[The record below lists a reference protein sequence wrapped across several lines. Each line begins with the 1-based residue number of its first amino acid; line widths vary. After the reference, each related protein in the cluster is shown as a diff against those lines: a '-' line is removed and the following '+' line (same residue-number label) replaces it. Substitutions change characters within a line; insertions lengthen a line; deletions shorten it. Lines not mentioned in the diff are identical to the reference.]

1 MHGDTGF
8 AGLDGSTGM
17 DTNRMALHRR
27 ARAAATTASDT
38 AALSHTATVRAA
50 ATASTATT
58 APVQVAA
65 AAATSFQPGIAAS
78 GTATKSVGNAPPTR
92 TKNLNTVPLES
103 YSVSFA
109 TQQTAGYSAAAHS
122 SGGVAAGSASSS
134 SSTGLSQTAI
144 YGIIAGGAA
153 LGVILLAVLGVC
165 CWKRKKA
172 KKDDLGWTNLGDRG
186 GGSGGNNI
194 AMVDNPGANGASAW
208 ASTDSFGGGPYASEK
223 PWAQQSFGSLATDDG
238 KPAPYGHL
246 PSSHHALPVF
256 SPRDNESARAE
267 LFASS
272 QGPVRHDNGV
282 ARSATHDSLASSAS
296 PFAPPPPIGR
306 QRSGS
311 NAQSVNDVISFS
323 GQARPLT
330 TSPPSLAQN
339 FPSPPPMPP
348 APSTPRQ
355 QPSTSPPQHLSFN
368 GVAVG
373 PQPITAAY
381 FRPPR
386 PSEVPSAPSS
396 PYAISRRPEVQGGA
410 RDTQEIQRDQEVEK
424 RFLEV
429 MTGQVG
435 RDESPQGGERQ
446 RSKKDTIVG
455 LTEVYGGEGAEEW
468 GESLPTGIDGARAD
482 CETLADQVDI
492 DGPPKPTTSAQLPR
506 RSSSRKRTQTTAAN
520 AAPSPSAPPAAAVP
534 RSSPPLSNPNRYST
548 RVDSKPLR
556 ELEELFDRLPPVPPR
571 EARVR
576 ASEASDYSTMAA
588 HAGGVRHS
596 DASSLGPYAN
606 QSTAPPTGLSF
617 TRRPLGT
624 VPESDSK
631 DSLSPL
637 TASGGLN
644 QSGAHS
650 PYGETSRYE
659 HSIYSAAGEVGELSS
674 SSLASGSP
682 AKGAARTPLGASP
695 LGTPREE
702 RALDAG
708 EDVFGGGAPAANGL
722 QRKMSTRPSAPTPIR
737 LARNASLGKGQK
749 QSTTPLGSPE
759 SARNPLT
766 LSAAERDVLD
776 ALEIPPSSL
785 SYSPLSSGERTPD
798 LSSSIGS
805 NSSFATPQTPSFTF
819 SPAPAHNGG
828 SDSPTSFLDAAP
840 SPSTSPTAN
849 KTSFAFP
856 RSRGNEVEIV
866 DPLVAHHGGGGEFE
880 SLDAMRAGKNVDAA
894 YRSATMSL
902 YGMYE

>member
-1 MHGDTGF
+1 M
-8 AGLDGSTGM
+8 
-17 DTNRMALHRR
+17 
-27 ARAAATTASDT
+27 TASDT
-38 AALSHTATVRAA
+38 TALSHSATVRAT

-65 AAATSFQPGIAAS
+65 AAATPSTFQPGIAAS

-122 SGGVAAGSASSS
+122 SGGVAAGSTSSS

-172 KKDDLGWTNLGDRG
+172 KKDDLGWTNLGDKG

-194 AMVDNPGANGASAW
+194 AMLDNPGKNGASAS

-223 PWAQQSFGSLATDDG
+223 PWAQQSFGSLATEDG

-267 LFASS
+267 LFALS
-272 QGPVRHDNGV
+272 QGPARHDNGV
-282 ARSATHDSLASSAS
+282 VRSATNDSLASSAS

-311 NAQSVNDVISFS
+311 NAQSVDDVISFS

-339 FPSPPPMPP
+339 FSSPPRTPP

-355 QPSTSPPQHLSFN
+355 QPSASPPQHLSFN

-396 PYAISRRPEVQGGA
+396 PYAISRRPEVRGGA
-410 RDTQEIQRDQEVEK
+410 RDTQEIQRDVEVEK

-446 RSKKDTIVG
+446 RSKKDTIVR

-468 GESLPTGIDGARAD
+468 
-482 CETLADQVDI
+482 DQVDI
-492 DGPPKPTTSAQLPR
+492 DSPSKTTTSAQLPR
-506 RSSSRKRTQTTAAN
+506 RSSSRKRTQTSTN
-520 AAPSPSAPPAAAVP
+520 TTTPVPSDPPPAAVP

-576 ASEASDYSTMAA
+576 ASEASDYSTIAA
-588 HAGGVRHS
+588 HVGGVRHS
-596 DASSLGPYAN
+596 DASSRDPYAS
-606 QSTAPPTGLSF
+606 QSTAPPNGLSF
-617 TRRPLGT
+617 ARRPLGT

-637 TASGGLN
+637 TASAGLN

-659 HSIYSAAGEVGELSS
+659 HSICSAAGEVGELSS

-682 AKGAARTPLGASP
+682 AKGAVRTPVGASP

-702 RALDAG
+702 RALDVG
-708 EDVFGGGAPAANGL
+708 EDVFGGPAPAANGL

-759 SARNPLT
+759 STRNPLT
-766 LSAAERDVLD
+766 LSAAERDVLH

-785 SYSPLSSGERTPD
+785 SYSPLSSSERTPD

-805 NSSFATPQTPSFTF
+805 TSSFATPQTPSFSF
-819 SPAPAHNGG
+819 SPAPAHGGG

-856 RSRGNEVEIV
+856 RSRGNEIEIV
-866 DPLVAHHGGGGEFE
+866 DPLVARGGFD
-880 SLDAMRAGKNVDAA
+880 SLDAMRAAKNVDAA

>member
-1 MHGDTGF
+1 MHGDNGF
-8 AGLDGSTGM
+8 AGLNGSTGM

-27 ARAAATTASDT
+27 ARAAATTSSET
-38 AALSHTATVRAA
+38 TALSHSATVRAA
-50 ATASTATT
+50 ATASTPTT
-58 APVQVAA
+58 APVEVAA
-65 AAATSFQPGIAAS
+65 AAATSSTFQPGIAAS

-134 SSTGLSQTAI
+134 TGLSQTAI

-172 KKDDLGWTNLGDRG
+172 KKDDLGWTNLGDKG
-186 GGSGGNNI
+186 GGGGGNNI
-194 AMVDNPGANGASAW
+194 AMLDNPGKNGASAW

-223 PWAQQSFGSLATDDG
+223 PWAQQSFGSLATADE

-267 LFASS
+267 LFAPSGG
-272 QGPVRHDNGV
+272 QRRHEDGV

-306 QRSGS
+306 QRSNS

-330 TSPPSLAQN
+330 TSPSTLAQN
-339 FPSPPPMPP
+339 VPSPPPMPA

-355 QPSTSPPQHLSFN
+355 QPSTSPPQHMSFN

-410 RDTQEIQRDQEVEK
+410 RDTQEIKRDQEVEK

-435 RDESPQGGERQ
+435 RDERAEAGERQ

-468 GESLPTGIDGARAD
+468 GESLPSAWTEQEPDPK
-482 CETLADQVDI
+482 TTADQVDI
-492 DGPPKPTTSAQLPR
+492 DSPAKGTTAAQLPR
-506 RSSSRKRTQTTAAN
+506 RSSSRKRTQTTATN
-520 AAPSPSAPPAAAVP
+520 AAPLPSAPPPAAIP

-588 HAGGVRHS
+588 HVGGGVRHS
-596 DASSLGPYAN
+596 DASSLGPYAS
-606 QSTAPPTGLSF
+606 QPTAQTNGLSF

-708 EDVFGGGAPAANGL
+708 EDVFGGGGAATGL

-759 SARNPLT
+759 STRNPLT
-766 LSAAERDVLD
+766 LSAAERDVLH

-805 NSSFATPQTPSFTF
+805 TSSFTTPQTPSFSF
-819 SPAPAHNGG
+819 SPAPAHGGG

-866 DPLVAHHGGGGEFE
+866 DPLVARGGFD